1 VLSVLAASIIWI
13 AVLAIPFLA
22 GLFLLPVL
30 IALFRRVD
38 DLSLVILLNT
48 LGGAF
53 PPAWVMA
60 LILAA
65 RLPPRP
71 PRTDLVWPAPGPVAA
86 PAPPL
91 PSAFPSG
98 TLLVMRADRHAPDR
112 FTRVDGSP
120 VTLNKS

>member
-1 VLSVLAASIIWI
+1 VLPALAASIIWI

-38 DLSLVILLNT
+38 DLSPVILLNT

-71 PRTDLVWPAPGPVAA
+71 PRAGLVWPAPVPVAA
-86 PAPPL
+86 PAPP
-91 PSAFPSG
+91 PRSATPSG
-98 TLLVMRADRHAPDR
+98 TVLVMRADRNARDR
-112 FTRVDGSP
+112 FTRVDG
-120 VTLNKS
+120 